1 MLNRKIARIDLASRK
16 VEYEEISGD
25 LRRKYLGGR
34 GINMYLLNRLVDR
47 NTDPLGADNPL
58 IFGVGLLTATPGYGT
73 GRMNVSAR
81 SPLSGYLA
89 DSNMG
94 GDIGAELRFAGFDH
108 LVVTGK
114 SDSPVYL
121 YVKDGRVEIRDA
133 SHLWGRDTFETQSS
147 LRNELKDERVKS
159 AVIGI
164 AGEKLVKFS
173 HILSD
178 QKSSAGRGG
187 LGAVMGSK
195 NLKAVAARGALDV
208 RVARP
213 SELLDHFK
221 SACDSL
227 RKKKWIQA
235 LGAEGTPLL
244 FKFGNRTGLLS
255 VRNHQDN
262 GMGEEGRVLEAENLK
277 RYSEGMA
284 ACFGCIVHC
293 RHRHYIREG
302 KYAGTRGVGPEY
314 GAIGAFGANMG
325 NTDLESVMYASDLC
339 NRLGLDLSSTGA
351 YIGWATELYQR
362 GIINEK
368 DVGFPLEWGAPDSMI
383 RLIEDIAYR
392 RGFGDTLAEGTFA
405 RDKIG
410 KGSEK
415 YLMTIKNIPCGG
427 TDERAVKSFA
437 LGLAVATRG
446 SDHLRSRPGVD
457 LFDLPQDFINELYG
471 GYVSTDYT
479 SYDGKSRMI
488 WWHELLFT
496 VVDALGTCKFQTVF
510 NSPNSPKWEEFCD
523 LLRLSLGWDDMT
535 PQELMD
541 IGERIYT
548 TERLFINKLGLGRK
562 DDTLPRRYFEEK
574 VSSGLAKD
582 AYIDETRF
590 QQLLDEYYKLHGWD
604 EEGVPTPATLGRLGI
619 T

>member
-1 MLNRKIARIDLASRK
+1 MLERRIAYIDLTSRRVK
-16 VEYEEISGD
+16 YEEIPAD

-34 GINMYLLNRLVDR
+34 GINMYLLNKLAGPG
-47 NTDPLGADNPL
+47 TDPMGEDNPL

-81 SPLSGYLA
+81 SPLSGYLG

-94 GDIGAELRFAGFDH
+94 GDIGAEFRFAGFDH
-108 LVVTGK
+108 LVVRGRSSK
-114 SDSPVYL
+114 PVY
-121 YVKDGRVEIRDA
+121 VFVNNGTVEIRDA
-133 SHLWGRDTFETQSS
+133 DHLWGKDTFDAQTS
-147 LRNELKDERVKS
+147 LQQELGDQRVKS
-159 AVIGI
+159 AVIGR
-164 AGEKLVKFS
+164 AGENLVRYA
-173 HILSD
+173 HIISD

-187 LGAVMGSK
+187 MGAVMGSK
-195 NLKAVAARGALDV
+195 NLKAIAARGSMDI

-213 SELLDHFK
+213 MELLDHFK
-221 SACDSL
+221 RACDDL
-227 RKKKWIQA
+227 QRKKWIQA
-235 LGAEGTPLL
+235 LGTQGTPLL

-262 GMGEEGRVLEAENLK
+262 GLGEAGKTLEAENLE
-277 RYSEGMA
+277 RYSRGMA

-293 RHRHYIREG
+293 RHRHSIMEG
-302 KYAGTRGVGPEY
+302 KYAGVKGVGPEY
-314 GAIGAFGANMG
+314 GAIGSFGANMG
-325 NTDLESVMYASDLC
+325 NTDLESVIYASNLC
-339 NRLGLDLSSTGA
+339 NRLGLDVFSTGA

-362 GIINEK
+362 RIITES
-368 DVGFPLEWGAPDSMI
+368 DLGFPLEWGEPDSMI
-383 RLIEDIAYR
+383 RLIEDIAER
-392 RGFGDTLAEGTFA
+392 RGFGDVLAEGAFA
-405 RDKIG
+405 AQKIG
-410 KGSEK
+410 RGSED
-415 YLMTIKNIPCGG
+415 YLMTIKNLPCIA

-446 SDHLRSRPGVD
+446 ADHLRSRPGVD
-457 LFDLPQDFINELYG
+457 LFDLPQEFINELYG

-479 SYDGKSRMI
+479 SYDGKARMVR
-488 WWHELLFT
+488 WHELLYA

-523 LLRLSLGWDDMT
+523 LLSLSLGWDDVT
-535 PQELMD
+535 PRELMD

-548 TERLFINKLGLGRK
+548 TERLFITRLGLSRK

-582 AYIDETRF
+582 ACIDEGRF
-590 QQLLDEYYKLHGWD
+590 QQMLDEYYELHGWD
-604 EEGVPTPATLGRLGI
+604 DWGIPAPESLQRLGI

>member
-1 MLNRKIARIDLASRK
+1 MLSRKIARVDLTSRK
-16 VEYEEISGD
+16 VEYEEISPE

-34 GINMYLLNRLVDR
+34 GINMHLLNKLASRQ
-47 NTDPLGADNPL
+47 TDPLGEENPL
-58 IFGVGLLTATPGYGT
+58 IFGAGLLTGTPGYGT

-81 SPLSGYLA
+81 SPLSGYLG
-89 DSNMG
+89 DSNIG
-94 GDIGAELRFAGFDH
+94 GDIGAEMRFAGFDH
-108 LVVTGK
+108 LVITGR
-114 SDSPVYL
+114 SGSPVYL
-121 YVKDGRVEIRDA
+121 FVNDGKVEVRDA
-133 SHLWGRDTFETQSS
+133 SHLWGLDTFQTQSS
-147 LRNELKDERVKS
+147 LRQELGDEKVKS

-164 AGEKLVKFS
+164 AGEKLVKFA

-195 NLKAVAARGALDV
+195 NLKAVAARGTMDI
-208 RVARP
+208 RIARP
-213 SELLDHFK
+213 MELLNHFK
-221 SACDSL
+221 SACDDL

-235 LGAEGTPLL
+235 LGTQGTPLL

-262 GMGEEGRVLEAENLK
+262 GLGEEGRTLEAENME

-293 RHRHYIREG
+293 RHRHHIKTG
-302 KYAGTRGVGPEY
+302 KYAGTKGIGPEY

-325 NTDLESVMYASDLC
+325 NTDLESVIYASDLC
-339 NRLGLDLSSTGA
+339 NRLGLDLSSTGT

-362 GIINEK
+362 HVISEK
-368 DVGFPLEWGAPDSMI
+368 DVGFPLEWGAQEPMI
-383 RLIEDIAYR
+383 RLIEDIAHR
-392 RGFGDTLAEGTFA
+392 RGFGDVLAEGTFA

-410 KGSEK
+410 RGSEK

-457 LFDLPQDFINELYG
+457 LFDLPQDFINKLYG

-479 SYDGKSRMI
+479 SYDGKARMI
-488 WWHELLFT
+488 WWHELLYA

-523 LLRLSLGWDDMT
+523 LLRLSLGWDDVT
-535 PQELMD
+535 PQELME

-548 TERLFINKLGLGRK
+548 TERLFINKLGLSRN
-562 DDTLPRRYFEEK
+562 DDTLPRRYYEEK

-582 AYIDETRF
+582 AYIDEKRF
-590 QQLLDEYYKLHGWD
+590 QEILDEYYELHGWD
-604 EEGVPTPATLGRLGI
+604 AQGTPTGATLERLGI
-619 T
+619 G